1 MKLIRV
7 RLLRLVHKM
16 VILISKSSDPALREI
31 GKELVVIEGKIL
43 AYNTPIKPRVP
54 NKNK

>member
-1 MKLIRV
+1 MIRV
-7 RLLRLVHKM
+7 KLLRLVHKM